1 MIKLVTFDLW
11 NTLFENKSYKDLRLY
26 YFTQYLTKNQISYSL
41 KAVNNAF
48 NEIFHLSEG
57 NLKNINYRH
66 IYTRE
71 RISRLLQ
78 ALNINIT
85 QSHSKKIEIQFEEIM
100 LQDPPSLK
108 IGVKRTLQDLS
119 ESYNIGLISNTGI
132 SPGHIIRKIFAKY
145 NIDKYF
151 KFTIFS
157 DETGFYKPN
166 PIMFET
172 ALNKLKCK
180 PQNAIH
186 IGDLLETDIKGAQ
199 ASNMLTIWINDS
211 NSPKLKEIQPD
222 YEIHQIYDAVP
233 LIRGMK

>member
-11 NTLFENKSYKDLRLY
+11 NTLFENKSYRDLRLY
-26 YFTQYLTKNQISYSL
+26 YFTQYLTKSQISYSL

-48 NEIFHLSEG
+48 NKIFHLYDG
-57 NLKNINYRH
+57 NLKNNNYRH

-71 RISRLLQ
+71 RISRLLK

-85 QSHSKKIEIQFEEIM
+85 QSHCKKIEIQFEEIM

-132 SPGHIIRKIFAKY
+132 TPGHIIRKIFTKY

-166 PIMFET
+166 PIMFEA

-180 PQNAIH
+180 PQDAIH

-199 ASNMLTIWINDS
+199 ESNILTIWINDS

-233 LIRGMK
+233 LIRGIM

>member
-48 NEIFHLSEG
+48 NKTFHLSDG
-57 NLKNINYRH
+57 NLKDINYRH

-100 LQDPPSLK
+100 LHDPPFLK

-119 ESYNIGLISNTGI
+119 ETYNIGLISNTGI
-132 SPGHIIRKIFAKY
+132 TPGHVIRKIFVNY

-172 ALNKLKCK
+172 ALNKIKCK

-199 ASNMLTIWINDS
+199 ESNMLTIWINDS
-211 NSPKLKEIQPD
+211 NSPKLKKIQPD

-233 LIRGMK
+233 LIRGIK